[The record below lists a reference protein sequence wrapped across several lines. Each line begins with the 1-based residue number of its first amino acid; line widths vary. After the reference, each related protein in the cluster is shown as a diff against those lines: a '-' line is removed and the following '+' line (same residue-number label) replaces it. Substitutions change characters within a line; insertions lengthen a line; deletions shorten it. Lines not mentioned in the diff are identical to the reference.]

1 MSLICDNFT
10 IHTTWNI
17 QISLLFLLVC
27 TNFAPPYNIYSIMI
41 NIIPAI
47 DLIDGKC
54 VRLTKGDYNQ
64 KKQYDA
70 SPLDMAMHYED
81 IGIRRLHVVDLDGA
95 KSSSPKNLHVLEE
108 IATRTSLEIEW
119 GGGIKSDEALRDA
132 FNAGAHHLIIGSVA
146 VSQPELFARW
156 LGEHGGDRL
165 ILGADVNNGRVAI
178 NGWLEESEQT
188 IESLIDRFIPQG
200 LREVICTDIAKDG
213 MLQGPTFD
221 LYARLQAAYPE
232 QDIIVSGGISK
243 MDDICRLDEM
253 GLRHVI
259 VGKAIYEGRITLNEL
274 KEWLQ
279 NA

>member
-1 MSLICDNFT
+1 
-10 IHTTWNI
+10 
-17 QISLLFLLVC
+17 
-27 TNFAPPYNIYSIMI
+27 MI

-54 VRLTKGDYNQ
+54 VRLTKGDYSQ

-70 SPLDMAMHYED
+70 SPLDMAMRYQD
-81 IGIRRLHVVDLDGA
+81 IGIRRLHLVDLDGA

-108 IATRTSLEIEW
+108 IATRTSLDIEW

-156 LGEHGGDRL
+156 LSTYGGDRL
-165 ILGADVNNGRVAI
+165 ILGADIHDGRVAI

-188 IESLIDRFIPQG
+188 IEALIDRFIPHG
-200 LREVICTDIAKDG
+200 LGEVICTDIAKDG
-213 MLQGPTFD
+213 MLQGPSFD
-221 LYARLQAAYPE
+221 LYTRLHAAYPE
-232 QDIIVSGGISK
+232 QDIIVSGGISQ
-243 MDDICRLDEM
+243 MDDIRRLNAMD
-253 GLRHVI
+253 LRHVI

-274 KEWLQ
+274 KEFTI
-279 NA
+279 

>member
-1 MSLICDNFT
+1 
-10 IHTTWNI
+10 
-17 QISLLFLLVC
+17 
-27 TNFAPPYNIYSIMI
+27 MI

-70 SPLDMAMHYED
+70 SPLDMALRYQD
-81 IGIRRLHVVDLDGA
+81 IGIRRMHLVDLDGA
-95 KSSSPKNLHVLEE
+95 KSSSPKNLHVLEQ
-108 IATRTSLEIEW
+108 IATHTSLDIEW
-119 GGGIKSDEALRDA
+119 GGGIKNDEALRDA
-132 FNAGAHHLIIGSVA
+132 FNAGANHLIVGSVA
-146 VSQPELFARW
+146 VSHPELFARW
-156 LGEHGGDRL
+156 LDTYGGDRL
-165 ILGADVNNGRVAI
+165 VLGADINNGRVAI

-188 IESLIDRFIPQG
+188 IENLIDRFVPHG

-243 MDDICRLDEM
+243 MDDIRRLNEM
-253 GLRHVI
+253 NLRHVI
-259 VGKAIYEGRITLNEL
+259 VGKAIYEGRITHNEL
-274 KEWLQ
+274 SQWLQ

>member
-1 MSLICDNFT
+1 
-10 IHTTWNI
+10 
-17 QISLLFLLVC
+17 
-27 TNFAPPYNIYSIMI
+27 MI

-70 SPLDMAMHYED
+70 SPLDMALRFQD
-81 IGIRRLHVVDLDGA
+81 IGIRRMHLVDLDGA
-95 KSSSPKNLHVLEE
+95 KSSSPKNLHVLEQ
-108 IATRTSLEIEW
+108 IATHTSLDIEW
-119 GGGIKSDEALRDA
+119 GGGIKSDEDLRDA
-132 FNAGAHHLIIGSVA
+132 FNAGANHLIVGSVA
-146 VSQPELFARW
+146 VSHPDLFARW
-156 LGEHGGDRL
+156 LDEYGGHRL
-165 ILGADVNNGRVAI
+165 VLGADVNNGRVAI

-188 IESLIDRFIPQG
+188 IENLIDRFVSHG

-243 MDDICRLDEM
+243 MDDIRRLNEM
-253 GLRHVI
+253 NLRHVI

-274 KEWLQ
+274 SQWLQ

>member
-1 MSLICDNFT
+1 
-10 IHTTWNI
+10 
-17 QISLLFLLVC
+17 
-27 TNFAPPYNIYSIMI
+27 MI
-41 NIIPAI
+41 NVIPAI

-70 SPLDMAMHYED
+70 SPLDMALRYQD
-81 IGIRRLHVVDLDGA
+81 IGIRRLHLVDLDGA

-108 IATRTSLEIEW
+108 IATRTSLDIEW

-132 FNAGAHHLIIGSVA
+132 FNAGADHLIIGSVA
-146 VSQPELFARW
+146 VSKPELFARW
-156 LGEHGGDRL
+156 LGEYGGDRL
-165 ILGADVNNGRVAI
+165 ILGADINDGRVAI

-188 IESLIDRFIPQG
+188 IDALIDRFLPYG
-200 LREVICTDIAKDG
+200 LREIICTDIAKDG

-243 MDDICRLDEM
+243 MDDIRRLDEM
-253 GLRHVI
+253 NLRHVI
-259 VGKAIYEGRITLNEL
+259 VGKAIYEGRITLEEL
-274 KEWLQ
+274 NLWLQ

>member
-1 MSLICDNFT
+1 
-10 IHTTWNI
+10 
-17 QISLLFLLVC
+17 
-27 TNFAPPYNIYSIMI
+27 MI
-41 NIIPAI
+41 NVIPAI

-81 IGIRRLHVVDLDGA
+81 IGIRRLHLVDLDGA
-95 KSSSPKNLHVLEE
+95 KSSCPKNLHVLEE
-108 IATRTSLEIEW
+108 IATRTSLDIEW
-119 GGGIKSDEALRDA
+119 GGGIKNDVALRDA
-132 FNAGAHHLIIGSVA
+132 FNAGANHLIIGSVA
-146 VSQPELFARW
+146 VSNPELFARW
-156 LGEHGGDRL
+156 LGEYGGNRL
-165 ILGADVNNGRVAI
+165 ILGADINEGRVAI

-188 IESLIDRFIPQG
+188 IDELIDGFVPHG

-221 LYARLQAAYPE
+221 LYARLQTAYPE
-232 QDIIVSGGISK
+232 QDVIVSGGISK
-243 MDDICRLDEM
+243 MDDIYRLDGM

-274 KEWLQ
+274 SLWLQ

>member
-1 MSLICDNFT
+1 
-10 IHTTWNI
+10 
-17 QISLLFLLVC
+17 
-27 TNFAPPYNIYSIMI
+27 MI
-41 NIIPAI
+41 NVIPAI

-70 SPLDMAMHYED
+70 SPLDMAMRYED

-108 IATRTSLEIEW
+108 IATRTSLDIEW
-119 GGGIKSDEALRDA
+119 GGGIKSDEVLRDA
-132 FNAGAHHLIIGSVA
+132 FNAGAGHLIIGSVA

-156 LGEHGGDRL
+156 LGKHGGDRL
-165 ILGADVNNGRVAI
+165 ILGADINDGRVAI

-188 IESLIDRFIPQG
+188 IEALIDRFIPHG

-279 NA
+279 NV